1 MASVTFLKRIGV
13 LSLVPATGQNV
24 VGTANASQP
33 GQPTELVRGEEFR
46 LQTATAERGAVLIRR
61 PVLYPA
67 ELRARMGGSVS
78 VASLWTAYRLRFC
91 LKAVCSIADESATDV
106 QRASLNFF
114 IDSCSPISFACK

>member
-1 MASVTFLKRIGV
+1 MLRCRRLKTCRAGFCAACVYMGRPALSARMASVTFLKRIGV

-33 GQPTELVRGEEFR
+33 GQPTELVRGEEFS

-78 VASLWTAYRLRFC
+78 VA
-91 LKAVCSIADESATDV
+91 
-106 QRASLNFF
+106 
-114 IDSCSPISFACK
+114 